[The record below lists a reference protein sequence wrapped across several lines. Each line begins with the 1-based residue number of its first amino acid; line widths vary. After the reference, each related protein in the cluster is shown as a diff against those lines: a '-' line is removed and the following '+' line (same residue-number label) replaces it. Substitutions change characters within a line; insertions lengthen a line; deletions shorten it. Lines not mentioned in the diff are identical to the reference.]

1 MNLLRYVET
10 NKETFETSP
19 LNKLDV
25 LCFVWAT
32 YSNLTSIASRFPLS
46 FPEFSK
52 EPICDELEL
61 LHESFV
67 PATSARLFR
76 SMLASPRYQNCSFI
90 GYDHVKDEDKDIQFG
105 AIAFQADGRI
115 IVVFEGTDLSYVGW
129 KEDCVMSYS
138 DSIGSYPL
146 AMSFLNQIMERFEGN
161 VILAGHSKGGNVA
174 AYLLANV
181 ADDSR
186 IEKTYSFEGPG
197 FRNPD
202 VFAAFPERAAKLE
215 KYIPHS
221 SVVGILLNNETEARI
236 VKSRSV
242 AVLQHNALKW
252 VIRDGDFVYLSKR
265 TVSSRFID
273 KTANEWIAGLSEEER
288 ERFVGLLFST
298 LDQTKVN
305 SFGQLVYDIAHE
317 LPLLHRAYKGL
328 NAEDRAFFRRVI
340 RALGR
345 QALATTFSKKRA
357 KPPLIIE
364 KPSE

>member
-19 LNKLDV
+19 INKLDV

-32 YSNLTSIASRFPLS
+32 YSNLTSIAPRFPLS
-46 FPEFSK
+46 FPDFAK

-67 PATSARLFR
+67 PETSARLFR
-76 SMLASPRYQNCSFI
+76 SMLASPRYQNCSFL
-90 GYDHVKDEDKDIQFG
+90 GYDHVKDQDKDIQFG
-105 AIAFQADGRI
+105 AIAFQADGKI
-115 IVVFEGTDLSYVGW
+115 VVVFEGTDLSYVGW

-146 AMSFLNQIMERFEGN
+146 AMRFLKQMMERFEGN
-161 VILAGHSKGGNVA
+161 VILAGHSKGGNIA
-174 AYLLANV
+174 AYLLANI

-186 IEKTYSFEGPG
+186 IEKAYSFEGPG

-202 VFAAFPERAAKLE
+202 VFAPFPERAAKLE
-215 KYIPHS
+215 KFIPHS
-221 SVVGILLNNETEARI
+221 SVVGVLLNNETEARI
-236 VKSRSV
+236 VKSRSI

-265 TVSSRFID
+265 TVSSRFVD
-273 KTANEWIAGLSEEER
+273 KTANEWIARLSDEER
-288 ERFVGLLFST
+288 ERFVNLLFSA
-298 LDQTKVN
+298 LNQTEVS

-317 LPLLHRAYKGL
+317 LPLLYRAYKGL
-328 NAEDRAFFRRVI
+328 NEEDRAFFRRVI
-340 RALGR
+340 RALGK

-357 KPPLIIE
+357 KPALKIE